1 MSKVKAAAVGEHSSV
16 VLFNTAG
23 VDAVSVEN
31 ADEARSAVTRLVR
44 DGYSVIFLTE
54 NYAIS
59 LEEDLQKY
67 RAQAYPLILPI
78 PERTGSTGY
87 GLEKVRINME
97 KAIGT
102 NIFDNE

>member
-23 VDAVSVEN
+23 VEAVSVESVEEASN
-31 ADEARSAVTRLVR
+31 AVRRLVR
-44 DGYSVIFLTE
+44 GGYNVIFLTE
-54 NYAIS
+54 NYAAL
-59 LEEDLQKY
+59 LEEELKKY

-102 NIFDNE
+102 NIFDKE

>member
-23 VDAVSVEN
+23 VDAVSVESVE
-31 ADEARSAVTRLVR
+31 EASTAIRKLVR
-44 DGYSVIFLTE
+44 GGYSVIFLTE
-54 NYAIS
+54 NYAIA
-59 LEEDLQKY
+59 LEEDLKRY

-87 GLEKVRINME
+87 GLEKVKINME

-102 NIFDNE
+102 NIFDKE